1 MEITI
6 SEINELL
13 YRLGVTAND
22 TGFFHTSYAIK
33 LCVERQD
40 RLVQVTKMVYPEVAK
55 EYNTNWKAVER
66 NIRTIVGVVW
76 KLNQELLVELA
87 RRPLEKR
94 PCTSQ
99 FLAILSSYL
108 INRKEETE
116 GN

>member
-13 YRLGVTAND
+13 YRLGVTANY

-66 NIRTIVGVVW
+66 NIRTACQRAWRV
-76 KLNQELLVELA
+76 
-87 RRPLEKR
+87 
-94 PCTSQ
+94 
-99 FLAILSSYL
+99 
-108 INRKEETE
+108 NRKHLSDLAGYPLYAPPAASDFISIIAAHLQRSRKTLSV
-116 GN
+116 